1 VFAYLPGV
9 RSWRLPAALAAVA
22 LVLVLG
28 GGAASAADGAF
39 AQGLKLDGV
48 AFRPELAITSEQRST
63 GLMFRKRAPAD
74 GMLFVFGQDTTG
86 GFWMMN
92 TLVPLRIVFFDSQG
106 KRVKQLRMTPCRSE
120 SCPTYSPGR
129 RYRFALELRATDTR
143 LAARIGPLAKLRV
156 LTRSAA

>member
-1 VFAYLPGV
+1 M
-9 RSWRLPAALAAVA
+9 RSWRLPAALAAAA

-28 GGAASAADGAF
+28 GAATTGAAPGAF

-48 AFRPELAITSEQRST
+48 QFKPELAITSEQRST

-106 KRVKQLRMTPCRSE
+106 KRVKQLRMTPCRTD

-129 RYRFALELRATDTR
+129 RYRYALELRATDTR
-143 LAARIGPLAKLRV
+143 PAGRIGPLARLRE
-156 LTRSAA
+156 LTRRAA

>member
-1 VFAYLPGV
+1 M
-9 RSWRLPAALAAVA
+9 RSWRLPAALAAAA

-28 GGAASAADGAF
+28 GTASAADGGLAR
-39 AQGLKLDGV
+39 GLKLDGV
-48 AFRPELAITSEQRST
+48 AFKPELAITSEQRST

-106 KRVKQLRMTPCRSE
+106 KRVKQLRMTPCRTD

-129 RYRFALELRATDTR
+129 SYRFALELRATDTR
-143 LAARIGPLAKLRV
+143 PAARIGPLARLRE
-156 LTRSAA
+156 LTRRAA